1 MMKRYMTQW
10 HHHHYTNIEIV
21 FNEQYVD
28 WDSAIRNKKGRVIQA
43 VELESKGENAVGIPS
58 NGK

>member
-28 WDSAIRNKKGRVIQA
+28 WDSAIRNKKVVSFRPLIWNPKVRTR
-43 VELESKGENAVGIPS
+43 
-58 NGK
+58 